1 MAADEVAQVYL
12 SPTDSSQQIRPIQL
26 QGFVRVSLQPG
37 ETKTVKMQLQTEQ
50 FGYYTHEGRRQW
62 NIAPGA
68 YLIKIGASSADIKL
82 QQQVTLT
89 GETVTKPLRE
99 HYFSVQ
105 N

>member
-1 MAADEVAQVYL
+1 
-12 SPTDSSQQIRPIQL
+12 
-26 QGFVRVSLQPG
+26 
-37 ETKTVKMQLQTEQ
+37 MQLQTEQ

-62 NIAPGA
+62 NIAAGA